1 MPKVFDNLKETIIQ
15 ESRKLLS
22 NKGYKDLN
30 IREIAK
36 NSDIASGTFYNY
48 FSSKDDLILEI
59 VREDWRQITDL
70 IEDLKFTHE
79 PCKEKFRKIY
89 LSLGSFVK
97 NYISVFIEITMV
109 NKYTYN
115 RMPHHDKFQLMYGKL
130 SELIDIEK
138 TKGNIN
144 STLQSYKLSQLI
156 MSNLIYLNMNKNI
169 SFDELYDSL
178 KI

>member
-1 MPKVFDNLKETIIQ
+1 MPKGFDNLKETIIQ

-36 NSDIASGTFYNY
+36 NCDIASGTFYNY

-70 IEDLKFTHE
+70 IEDLKVTYE

-89 LSLGSFVK
+89 L
-97 NYISVFIEITMV
+97 NYHTHIF
-109 NKYTYN
+109 Y
-115 RMPHHDKFQLMYGKL
+115 L
-130 SELIDIEK
+130 S
-138 TKGNIN
+138 
-144 STLQSYKLSQLI
+144 
-156 MSNLIYLNMNKNI
+156 
-169 SFDELYDSL
+169 
-178 KI
+178 